1 MLRSWVPLVTLSL
14 AACAPAAEPAQDR
27 PAALPAHI
35 QETGGGIRIQLSAAD
50 PGTPVSLNGSR
61 DDAWAALPQVYA
73 SLGLHADLVDPAT
86 HRYGAQRVTQVRIG
100 ERRTRDLVRC
110 GNDGAGPSSASG
122 HRIQL
127 SIVSRLTASAGG
139 KSDVTTEVAGW
150 ATSVEG
156 GSTGAVRCVSTGELE
171 QQIATRLAAALRN

>member
-1 MLRSWVPLVTLSL
+1 
-14 AACAPAAEPAQDR
+14 
-27 PAALPAHI
+27 
-35 QETGGGIRIQLSAAD
+35 
-50 PGTPVSLNGSR
+50 VSLGASR

-73 SLGLHADLVDPAT
+73 SLGLRADLVDPAT

-110 GNDGAGPSSASG
+110 GNDGAGPSSVSG

-127 SIVSRLTASAGG
+127 SIVSRLSASAGG
-139 KSDVTTEVAGW
+139 KTDVTTEVAGW

-171 QQIATRLAAALRN
+171 QQIAIRLAAALRS